1 MNKIFSKIKAFYSS
15 NREIIF
21 PTAVMVCISLVVT
34 LALSCTN
41 MLTYKKIDAIQKQNE
56 KKAMS
61 RVIKADCYESREII
75 VDGNT
80 ISYYEA
86 ITAEETVG
94 YIFSLQGKGYGG
106 ALSVMTGV
114 NADGTVAAVE
124 ILDASNETPGL
135 GQNVTKSYFYSQY
148 GELKSGIS
156 IVKDNAKKENNEI
169 EAVTGATISSKAVT
183 AVVENALEYAQVII
197 NEQGGNS

>member
-1 MNKIFSKIKAFYSS
+1 MNKIFSKIKAFYTS
-15 NREIIF
+15 NREIIY
-21 PTAVMVCISLVVT
+21 PTAIMVCISLVVT

-41 MLTYKKIDAIQKQNE
+41 MLTYKKIDEIQKKNE
-56 KKAMS
+56 QEAMA
-61 RVIKADCYESREII
+61 RLIKADAYEAKEIEI
-75 VDGNT
+75 DGEK

-86 ITAEETVG
+86 VIAEDTVG

>member
-1 MNKIFSKIKAFYSS
+1 MNKIFSKIKAFYTS
-15 NREIIF
+15 NREIIY
-21 PTAVMVCISLVVT
+21 PTAIMVCISLVVT

-41 MLTYKKIDAIQKQNE
+41 MLTYKKIDEIQKKNE
-56 KKAMS
+56 QEAMA
-61 RVIKADCYESREII
+61 RLIKADAYEAKEIEI
-75 VDGNT
+75 DGEK

-86 ITAEETVG
+86 VIAEDTVG

-114 NADGTVAAVE
+114 NTDGTVAAVE